1 MVASN
6 MNLNEWAIKWGIPFE
21 AVEDLRREFGTINTD
36 PCTLEDYETNKS
48 EQAIQTSIR
57 LEASQK
63 GCRLWRNNVG
73 AARSDEG
80 GYIRYG
86 LANDS
91 KRMNAVIKSSD
102 LIGIR
107 PIKITSAHVGHVF
120 GQFVAREVK
129 KGGWVFTGNKE
140 ELAQLRFIELVI
152 TLGGDGAFANTV
164 GTL

>member
-1 MVASN
+1 
-6 MNLNEWAIKWGIPFE
+6 MNLNEWAIKWRIPFE

-36 PCTLEDYETNKS
+36 PVPDENDGSETRVQS
-48 EQAIQTSIR
+48 AVR

-73 AARSDEG
+73 ATMTDNG
-80 GYIRYG
+80 THLRYG

-91 KRMNAVIKSSD
+91 KRLNALIKSSD
-102 LIGIR
+102 LIGLR
-107 PIKITSAHVGHVF
+107 PVEITQAHVGGVF

-129 KGGWVFTGNKE
+129 REGWQYSGNE
-140 ELAQLRFIELVI
+140 RESAQLRFLELVNA
-152 TLGGDGAFANTV
+152 LGGDGSFVTGV

>member
-1 MVASN
+1 
-6 MNLNEWAIKWGIPFE
+6 MNLNQWAIKWQIPFE

-36 PCTLEDYETNKS
+36 PEPVHNDGS
-48 EQAIQTSIR
+48 EARVQTSIR
-57 LEASQK
+57 LEASRV

-73 AARSDEG
+73 ATKTDEG
-80 GYIRYG
+80 GHIRYG

-91 KRMNAVIKSSD
+91 TKMNAVIKSAD

-107 PIKITSAHVGHVF
+107 PVTITEAHVGGVF

-129 KGGWVFTGNKE
+129 REAWVYTGDKR
-140 ELAQLRFIELVI
+140 ELAQLKFLELI
-152 TLGGDGAFANTV
+152 NALGGDAAFATGV